1 MSLAAATYDSQPQ
14 ETLMVPDG
22 GIAAFLNA
30 TEGDWATD
38 DIPHTGIAQVRHIA
52 DRLAEYGRYEDEFMV
67 HAAEGE
73 TVIPLEVLEAN
84 PRLKSNLF
92 SQMEKMGLEPERYV
106 VGSELNSLNPV
117 TGQPEFFLKKLFKGV
132 KKLVKKV
139 VKVVKKA
146 LPIVLPIALAMTP
159 LGPIFG
165 AATGSGI
172 GTLAAGGDLKDALKA
187 GLTAGAL
194 GGMFTGVTGG
204 IQSLRAGNTFAAG
217 FKSSVGSA
225 AGGIGERFKQFASPG
240 RVSEA
245 GGTYFGDP
253 TRAITS
259 PDQARALQLSQKL
272 PPITPPPELSVN
284 QLNTGD
290 RLGQTVTDPYTTN
303 LGRDVV
309 TVTDLPPKDPFAITY
324 DPKQVNFVTPTTG
337 GITDATGGITDAT
350 VVANLGP
357 ESYAITPQ
365 AETDKFIAD
374 MYATPYTGT
383 APYGA
388 GVGGVDPNLRTLD
401 ESTKFQRARD
411 YLVRGGK
418 TPAEIRLAEQQARQ
432 TAVEGILSAYAP
444 GTTIAN
450 APLAV
455 QEAAIAAGEQA
466 FRTAGPGTLAKYGPS
481 ALLASGIAAGTG
493 FFDAPEEEEDET
505 EILKTGADLL
515 AEDPEK
521 YMIRY
526 PSAPTYTL
534 SDITVP
540 GYGVGYASGG
550 DVDPSQ
556 FPRRNGGIAG
566 PGTETSDDVP
576 AMLSDGEFV
585 MTAKAVKGA
594 GNGSRNNG
602 MQTMYGLMRKFE
614 RAAV

>member
-225 AGGIGERFKQFASPG
+225 AGGIGERFKQFASPA
-240 RVSEA
+240 RAREA
-245 GGTYFGDP
+245 GGTYFGAP
-253 TRAITS
+253 TRTIRT
-259 PDQARALQLSQKL
+259 PDQQKALLLNENL
-272 PPITPPPELSVN
+272 PKIPDI
-284 QLNTGD
+284 NTGRAQIVD
-290 RLGQTVTDPYTTN
+290 SPVRQTLEYTRPIDPAT
-303 LGRDVV
+303 GM
-309 TVTDLPPKDPFAITY
+309 PY
-324 DPKQVNFVTPTTG
+324 DGGPVQRADMSPRTTG
-337 GITDATGGITDAT
+337 QQPFGPDVQQPLTTDATGEAYLARLRSG
-350 VVANLGP
+350 
-357 ESYAITPQ
+357 
-365 AETDKFIAD
+365 
-374 MYATPYTGT
+374 TGT
-383 APYGA
+383 TTVP
-388 GVGGVDPNLRTLD
+388 
-401 ESTKFQRARD
+401 F
-411 YLVRGGK
+411 
-418 TPAEIRLAEQQARQ
+418 TPAEIPGLNVPTIDPNVTADTIAALNRVPADPRSFLERTGDFMFRGGKDPQTVKAAQDAAGQAYAQKMGNLGIQATEAGYNAARAAAGPSRLAR
-432 TAVEGILSAYAP
+432 
-444 GTTIAN
+444 
-450 APLAV
+450 
-455 QEAAIAAGEQA
+455 
-466 FRTAGPGTLAKYGPS
+466 FGPS
-481 ALLASGIAAGTG
+481 AALASGIAAGTG

-505 EILKTGADLL
+505 EILKTGVDLL

-526 PSAPTYTL
+526 PTISPTYTL